1 MPDMLSSSAAS
12 ILGNSPRSCYLK
24 KQTIILTPYSV
35 LLKLLMSSVRLIPF
49 LMIAPS
55 SNPHGCRI
63 VPNLNVP
70 YQHDRNGIIYI
81 YIYIY

>member
-12 ILGNSPRSCYLK
+12 ISGNSPRSCYLK
-24 KQTIILTPYSV
+24 KQTIIHTPYSV

-70 YQHDRNGIIYI
+70 YPSMTVTVSYI
-81 YIYIY
+81 Y